1 MRVLI
6 YEPMPDIQRADTIC
20 AVARKESELGNDIL
34 LLVEEE
40 VQLLTRNHI
49 SQPHSVNCTN
59 IIKAKIATSEF
70 NFTALPRN
78 KALAKQFSANPQK
91 ALNDIKHYRSHCF
104 QKVIESFK
112 PEKIIIWNGLPH
124 YQQDFIDLARRIN
137 PNQKF
142 SFMEAGWFP
151 QSGTYYEDPLGVNAQ
166 SSISIT
172 KPRSISSEER
182 QNIKQWKLKYRGKFE
197 DNNIS
202 DNGYVFIPLQLE
214 TDTNITKFS
223 PFRTMK
229 SFLEWAESHVD
240 SNIDV
245 IARQHPLDHRAT
257 ANLLPRNSRIKLD
270 NKTPLHQLIAK
281 SNCII
286 GINSTV
292 LLESLIYE
300 KPIYAIGHGVF
311 SGSDAIYKMNLQ
323 EIVPTH
329 HEHSIEKQEELL
341 QLLLN
346 KQNKLSISKNFYLK
360 SLISLTKNYRYSG
373 YSLLGIV
380 SSIFK
385 IILKSKLNKILLK
398 R

>member
-6 YEPMPDIQRADTIC
+6 YEPMPDIQRADTIL
-20 AVARKESELGNDIL
+20 AAARKESELGNDIL

-78 KALAKQFSANPQK
+78 KALAKQFSTNPQK

-124 YQQDFIDLARRIN
+124 YQQDFIDLSRRMN

-166 SSISIT
+166 SSISTT
-172 KPRSISSEER
+172 KPKSISSEER
-182 QNIKQWKLKYRGKFE
+182 QNIKQWKLTYRGKFE

-229 SFLEWAESHVD
+229 SFLEWAEYHVPP
-240 SNIDV
+240 NIS
-245 IARQHPLDHRAT
+245 IITRQHPLDQSSPLD
-257 ANLLPRNSRIKLD
+257 LLPNSSRMKID
-270 NKTPLHQLIAK
+270 NKTPLHQLISK
-281 SNCII
+281 SNCVL

-300 KPIYAIGHGVF
+300 KPVYTVGNGIFREV
-311 SGSDAIYKMNLQ
+311 
-323 EIVPTH
+323 T
-329 HEHSIEKQEELL
+329 
-341 QLLLN
+341 LLL
-346 KQNKLSISKNFYLK
+346 
-360 SLISLTKNYRYSG
+360 RW
-373 YSLLGIV
+373 V
-380 SSIFK
+380 
-385 IILKSKLNKILLK
+385 
-398 R
+398 